1 MGAAR
6 QAQECG
12 WEGGSVGGW
21 VGVGAGGGCAGWPQ
35 PSIDPP
41 PPSPNPRC
49 WQAGSHFN
57 EDVEGKGAEAEF
69 AKLPTEDKEAGPS
82 SAASSTTKA

>member
-1 MGAAR
+1 MRGGDAR
-6 QAQECG
+6 
-12 WEGGSVGGW
+12 GGLSH
-21 VGVGAGGGCAGWPQ
+21 PLT
-35 PSIDPP
+35 P